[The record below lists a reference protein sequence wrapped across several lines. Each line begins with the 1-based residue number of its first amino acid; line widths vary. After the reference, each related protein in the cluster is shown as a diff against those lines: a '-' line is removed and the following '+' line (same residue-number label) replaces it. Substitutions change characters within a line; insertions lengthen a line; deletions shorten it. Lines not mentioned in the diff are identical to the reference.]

1 MIMDVQC
8 LTPALKIQVFSIHG
22 RIICQA
28 CNFYHLGPSPC
39 PYFCPT
45 MCPQGQNSCP
55 GLSDA
60 NGCPMADT
68 CMPKTF
74 GTDGN
79 ECPIAGSCPVNCPN
93 DHFSCDGGFDDN
105 GCKKP
110 NTCVPN
116 QGTIFSV
123 DISAKFSILHIQL
136 QAVVQPSV
144 QLNAQA

>member
-1 MIMDVQC
+1 M
-8 LTPALKIQVFSIHG
+8 
-22 RIICQA
+22 
-28 CNFYHLGPSPC
+28 YLGTNGMC
-39 PYFCPT
+39 KAFCPHD
-45 MCPQGQNSCP
+45 CPSDSTKCP
-55 GLSDA
+55 GGTDS

-79 ECPIAGSCPVNCPN
+79 ECPIAGSCPVKCPN

-116 QGTIFSV
+116 QGIFFSV
-123 DISAKFSILHIQL
+123 SLLSKFSILHIQL

-144 QLNAQA
+144 QLNAQK